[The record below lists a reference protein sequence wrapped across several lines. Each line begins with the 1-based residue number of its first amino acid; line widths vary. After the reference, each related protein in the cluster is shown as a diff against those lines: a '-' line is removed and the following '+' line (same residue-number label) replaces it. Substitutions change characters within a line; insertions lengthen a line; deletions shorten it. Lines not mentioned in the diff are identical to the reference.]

1 MVECAVIFGGYNNGR
16 KNVVSNANKVSDGF
30 LLFLQRFHNDNDDDK
45 LLQTSLVVGVS
56 HEFRWSCWC
65 AFFSLSLSLFLVSGV
80 LCSLSRAHH
89 LLDTCNKQATLP
101 ESCDSQGK
109 VLRGCVRA
117 LFPHRFVKQS

>member
-56 HEFRWSCWC
+56 HEFRVVMLVC
-65 AFFSLSLSLFLVSGV
+65 FLFSLSLSLFGKWGAML
-80 LCSLSRAHH
+80 SLSRASS
-89 LLDTCNKQATLP
+89 A
-101 ESCDSQGK
+101 
-109 VLRGCVRA
+109 
-117 LFPHRFVKQS
+117 